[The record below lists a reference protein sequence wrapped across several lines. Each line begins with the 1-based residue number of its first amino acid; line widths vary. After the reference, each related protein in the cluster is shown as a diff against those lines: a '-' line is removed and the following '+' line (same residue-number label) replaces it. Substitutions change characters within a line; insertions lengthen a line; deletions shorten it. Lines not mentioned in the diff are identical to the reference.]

1 MKLNDTVSK
10 AILCSVLTG
19 ALFAASRD
27 IAPFGTLIF
36 VAPIAIL
43 LYALSSDR
51 LWRVFAASF
60 VARAIGAAAL
70 VYAYAGALPPIILA
84 VVIAAASVEFATVI
98 VLTRLATQRLPVWA
112 ATLSFPIFAT
122 AAEFL
127 AQLPSANGTFGALGY
142 ALSDVRALV
151 QAASVGGV
159 AAVSFIAALVPMT
172 IVLLIRTPAHWR
184 SVIVTGAL
192 PVVVALVFGAWRLSL
207 PYEAR
212 TRVALA
218 SIDSLTFRSVRE
230 PAQASHVADAYARA
244 IATLEGQRLEA
255 VILPERVFVDAT
267 GTSADASARLQDAAN
282 RIGARIVAGF
292 DEALEDGRH
301 ANTARVFS
309 PQAPRL
315 TYVKRKLIP
324 NLESELVP
332 GSGPLLIDDRA
343 VAICKDLDFA
353 PMIREYGR
361 RGTSLM
367 FVPAWDFE
375 LDGRLHARMAVM
387 RGVENGFAMA
397 RAAAT
402 GRLTVSDAFGRIVA
416 EANTSHQAPVI
427 LMAEVGLTSKRTIY
441 SRIGD
446 VFAWLIVVAAAGLLI
461 WMAPA
466 TRARYMPVLGA
477 RRNHRPDADIL
488 AHTHTRPR

>member
-1 MKLNDTVSK
+1 MKLNDTVLV
-10 AILCSVLTG
+10 AIICSASTG
-19 ALFAASRD
+19 ALLAASRD
-27 IAPFGTLIF
+27 IAPFGPLIF

-43 LYALSSDR
+43 LYAFSSDR
-51 LWRVFAASF
+51 PWRVFAASF
-60 VARAIGAAAL
+60 VARAIGTAAL
-70 VYAYAGALPPIILA
+70 VYTYAGALPPVILA
-84 VVIAAASVEFATVI
+84 LVIVAASIEFAAVI
-98 VLTRLATQRLPVWA
+98 VLTRLATLRLPVWA
-112 ATLSFPIFAT
+112 ATLSFPVFAT

-127 AQLPSANGTFGALGY
+127 AQVPSPNGTFGALGY
-142 ALSDVRALV
+142 ALSDVRALLQV
-151 QAASVGGV
+151 ASVGGV

-172 IVLLIRTPAHWR
+172 IALLIRTPAQWR
-184 SVIVTGAL
+184 SITVTGAL
-192 PVVVALVFGAWRLSL
+192 PVVVSLIFGAWRLSL

-212 TRVALA
+212 TRVALV

-230 PAQASHVADAYARA
+230 PAQASRVADAYARA
-244 IATLEGQRLEA
+244 LASLEGQQLEA

-267 GTSADASARLQDAAN
+267 GTSVDASARLQDAAN
-282 RIGARIVAGF
+282 RTGARIVAGF
-292 DEALEDGRH
+292 DEALEEGRH

-309 PQAPRL
+309 PQTPRL

-324 NLESELVP
+324 KLESALVP
-332 GSGPLLIDDRA
+332 GNGPLLIDDRA

-387 RGVENGFAMA
+387 RGVENGFAIA

-416 EANTSHQAPVI
+416 EANTSHQEPVI
-427 LMAEVGLTSKRTIY
+427 LLAEVGLTSKRTIY

-446 VFAWLIVVAAAGLLI
+446 VFAWTIVVAAAGLLI
-461 WMAPA
+461 WMATSA
-466 TRARYMPVLGA
+466 RARSPRA
-477 RRNHRPDADIL
+477 HESASRRS
-488 AHTHTRPR
+488 